1 MMKRIA
7 FDIETNG
14 LLDTMDKIHCICM
27 IDLDTHKEH
36 SYGPEQIDEAVT
48 LLRNADYIVGH
59 NIINFDLPAIKI
71 VYPMFEPLGTI
82 RDTLVMSRLV
92 KANLVADDA
101 MEQKTGLS
109 KRLWGS
115 HSLKAWGLRT
125 GLHKGDFDGG
135 DWQTYSPEMLEYC
148 LQDVR
153 VTVHILAFFV
163 KYGFSDESFELEHE
177 LAHVALAIGNNGWT
191 FDMEKATDLYA
202 KLAKRRSTLEDE
214 LQTLF
219 EPWEEYEE
227 FIPKANNKTRG
238 YVKGEPFKKVKIV
251 HFNPNSRAHI
261 ARCLIEK
268 YGWKPKVYSSL
279 GSVTIDET
287 ILSALHYPEAQKLA
301 EYFMLAKR
309 LGQLAEGKQAWMK
322 VQKNGIIKHT
332 IISGGTIS
340 GRASHRGPNMA
351 QVPRASAP
359 YGKECR
365 DLFSAPKGWMMCGS
379 DLSGIELR
387 LLAHYLDDGGKY
399 AKQILEG
406 DIHTYNQKAAGLE
419 SRDQA
424 KTFIYSTIY
433 GGGDKRVGEI
443 AGGNAKDG
451 KRLKSQFEKSVPAF
465 KRLKNELN
473 NAAQRGHLIGLDGRL
488 LFCRSPHRQLS
499 QLLQSAAALVCKKW
513 VALIQAEI
521 GDTLP
526 GQAFVMGWIHDEVQ
540 IACKTESI
548 ANHVGDITRRMAE
561 ETGRHFKLKIP
572 ITSEHSLG
580 KTWSE
585 TH

>member
-1 MMKRIA
+1 MKRIA

-27 IDLDTHKEH
+27 IDLDTYEEH

-48 LLRNADYIVGH
+48 LLRNAEYIVGH

-153 VTVHILAFFV
+153 VTVHILTFFV
-163 KYGFSDESFELEHE
+163 RYGFSDESFELEHE

-191 FDMEKATDLYA
+191 FNMEKATDLYA

-238 YVKGEPFKKVKIV
+238 YVKGEPFTKVKVV

-279 GSVTIDET
+279 GAVTIDET

-399 AKQILEG
+399 AKQVLEG

-451 KRLKSQFEKSVPAF
+451 KRLKTQFERSVPAF

-473 NAAQRGHLIGLDGRL
+473 NAAQR
-488 LFCRSPHRQLS
+488 
-499 QLLQSAAALVCKKW
+499 
-513 VALIQAEI
+513 
-521 GDTLP
+521 
-526 GQAFVMGWIHDEVQ
+526 
-540 IACKTESI
+540 
-548 ANHVGDITRRMAE
+548 
-561 ETGRHFKLKIP
+561 
-572 ITSEHSLG
+572 
-580 KTWSE
+580 
-585 TH
+585 

>member
-1 MMKRIA
+1 MR
-7 FDIETNG
+7 
-14 LLDTMDKIHCICM
+14 
-27 IDLDTHKEH
+27 
-36 SYGPEQIDEAVT
+36 
-48 LLRNADYIVGH
+48 
-59 NIINFDLPAIKI
+59 
-71 VYPMFEPLGTI
+71 
-82 RDTLVMSRLV
+82 
-92 KANLVADDA
+92 
-101 MEQKTGLS
+101 
-109 KRLWGS
+109 
-115 HSLKAWGLRT
+115 
-125 GLHKGDFDGG
+125 
-135 DWQTYSPEMLEYC
+135 
-148 LQDVR
+148 
-153 VTVHILAFFV
+153 
-163 KYGFSDESFELEHE
+163 YGFSDESFELEHE

-238 YVKGEPFKKVKIV
+238 YVKGEPFTKVKVV

-322 VQKNGIIKHT
+322 VQKNGIIRHT

-351 QVPRASAP
+351 QIPRASAP

-387 LLAHYLDDGGKY
+387 LLAHYLDDGGTY

-451 KRLKSQFEKSVPAF
+451 KRLKTQFEKSVPAF

-540 IACKTESI
+540 IACKTERI

-572 ITSEHSLG
+572 IASEYSLG
-580 KTWSE
+580 QTWSE

>member
-27 IDLDTHKEH
+27 LDLDTDEMHLH
-36 SYGPEQIDEAVT
+36 GPGQIDEAVAA
-48 LLRNADYIVGH
+48 LRNAEYIVGH
-59 NIINFDLPAIKI
+59 NIIGFDIPAIQI
-71 VYPMFEPLGTI
+71 VYPNFEPLGTI

-101 MEQKTGLS
+101 IDMKVGIP

-125 GLHKGDFDGG
+125 GLHKGEFDGG

-148 LQDVR
+148 AQDVR
-153 VTVHILAFFV
+153 VTNHIHSFFIN
-163 KYGFSDESFELEHE
+163 YGFSEESFELEHE
-177 LAHVALAIGNNGWT
+177 LAHVSLAIGNNGWT
-191 FDMEKATDLYA
+191 FDMDKATKLYA
-202 KLAKRRSTLEDE
+202 VMAKRRSMLEDE

-219 EPWEEYEE
+219 EPWEEHTD
-227 FIPKANNKTRG
+227 FIPKVNNKSRG
-238 YVKGEPFKKVKIV
+238 YVKGETFIKVKVIN
-251 HFNPNSRAHI
+251 FNPNSRAHI
-261 ARCLIEK
+261 HRCLVEK
-268 YGWKPKVYSSL
+268 YGWKPKAYSAN
-279 GSVTIDET
+279 GAATIDET
-287 ILSALHYPEAQKLA
+287 ILGQLHYPEAKKLA
-301 EYFMLAKR
+301 EYFLLAKR

-322 VQKNGIIKHT
+322 VEKDGIVRHS

-351 QVPRASAP
+351 QVPRATAL

-365 DLFSAPKGWMMCGS
+365 ELFSAPKGWMMCGS

-387 LLAHYLDDGGKY
+387 ILAHYLDDGGTY
-399 AKQILEG
+399 ANQILEG

-443 AGGNAKDG
+443 AGGTAKDG
-451 KRLKSQFEKSVPAF
+451 KRLKAQFDRAVPSF

-473 NAAQRGHLIGLDGRL
+473 NAAQRGHLLGLDGRL

-521 GDTLP
+521 GDTLSD
-526 GQAFVMGWIHDEVQ
+526 QAFIMGWIHDEVQ
-540 IACKTESI
+540 VACKTESI
-548 ANHVGDITRRMAE
+548 AKHVGDITGRMAK

-572 ITSEHSLG
+572 IASEYSLG
-580 KTWSE
+580 KTWCE